1 MELDSLNDPKKQQYF
16 DWMMTEQR
24 PDVVILNE
32 TKLTSLHFLGRYY
45 SQLTLL
51 KRSGSCITLRSL
63 KSHRKVNPSVSYLN
77 STKIPSGDYEVFILY
92 VYLEPGLEIFV
103 SKKAKT
109 NNYLTKDILKKD
121 PGAKI
126 IINEH
131 LNGKLNKMLTSLVMA
146 RFTSA
151 KKKRTKIRP
160 YG

>member
-1 MELDSLNDPKKQQYF
+1 M
-16 DWMMTEQR
+16 
-24 PDVVILNE
+24 VILNE

-51 KRSGSCITLRSL
+51 KRSGSCITFSNF

-92 VYLEPGLEIFV
+92 VYLEPGFEIFM
-103 SKKAKT
+103 SKRAKT

-121 PGAKI
+121 PGDKI
-126 IINEH
+126 FINEH

-146 RFTSA
+146 RFISA
-151 KKKRTKIRP
+151 IKERTEIHP
-160 YG
+160 YGKLAGTALAQ